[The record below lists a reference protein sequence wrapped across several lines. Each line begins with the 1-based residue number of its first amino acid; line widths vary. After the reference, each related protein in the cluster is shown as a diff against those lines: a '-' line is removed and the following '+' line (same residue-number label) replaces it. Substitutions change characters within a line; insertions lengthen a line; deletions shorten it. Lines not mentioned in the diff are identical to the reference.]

1 MMRIACRPVLLNVD
15 GWRRNSRLSIEN
27 RADTMQLR
35 THSIHIMDLMTTS
48 SQASEAAAGAQSIG
62 RAAAILRLLAAS
74 PARGTALGTVVSDT
88 GLSKPTSRRILLAL
102 MAAGLAEQDPVSR
115 RYFLGPEACV
125 LGSAAAHRFGLHR
138 LAFESVLRL
147 ARETGDAAFFQIRR
161 NFFAVCLQRED
172 GDYPLRSHVLAAGD
186 RHPLGVG
193 AAGIALVAALPED
206 DAEAVLAANAEI
218 IATRY
223 PMLTRAMIDDTVT
236 EARRKGYSLNRGLLF
251 PGSWGLGMA
260 VRGPQGR
267 HEGCLSIAAVESRLQ
282 PARETQLAGLL
293 AEEVRRLERRLREPI
308 HNP

>member
-1 MMRIACRPVLLNVD
+1 MQIRFPAIRMMECMINAAPVSDV
-15 GWRRNSRLSIEN
+15 
-27 RADTMQLR
+27 
-35 THSIHIMDLMTTS
+35 
-48 SQASEAAAGAQSIG
+48 AAGTQSIG
-62 RAAAILRLLAAS
+62 RAAAILRFLAAS
-74 PARGTALGTVVSDT
+74 PGHGTSLGAVVADT

-102 MAAGLAEQDPVSR
+102 IAAGLVEQDPVSR

-138 LAFESVLRL
+138 LAFEGVLRL
-147 ARETGDAAFFQIRR
+147 ARKTGDAAFFQIRR

-206 DAEAVLAANAEI
+206 DAKAVLAANAALI
-218 IATRY
+218 RSRY
-223 PMLTRAMIDDTVT
+223 PVLTRAMIDDTVA
-236 EARRKGYSLNRGLLF
+236 EARARGYSLNRGLLF

-267 HEGCLSIAAVESRLQ
+267 YDGCLSLAAVESRMQ
-282 PARETQLAGLL
+282 PAREAELVGLL
-293 AEEVRRLERRLREPI
+293 TEEIRWLEQRLREPI

>member
-1 MMRIACRPVLLNVD
+1 MEPMIQPTL
-15 GWRRNSRLSIEN
+15 I
-27 RADTMQLR
+27 
-35 THSIHIMDLMTTS
+35 
-48 SQASEAAAGAQSIG
+48 SEAAAGTQSIG
-62 RAAAILRLLAAS
+62 RAAAILRVLAAS
-74 PARGTALGTVVSDT
+74 PGHGTPLGAVVSET

-102 MAAGLAEQDPVSR
+102 IAARLAEQDPVSR
-115 RYFLGPEACV
+115 HYYLGPEACV

-193 AAGIALVAALPED
+193 AAGIALLAALPQD
-206 DAEAVLAANAEI
+206 DANAVLAANAAF

-223 PMLTRAMIDDTVT
+223 PMLTRAMIDETVA
-236 EARRKGYSLNRGLLF
+236 EARTKGYSLFRGLLF

-267 HEGCLSIAAVESRLQ
+267 YEGCLSIAAVESRMQ
-282 PARETQLAGLL
+282 PAREAHLADLL
-293 AEEVRRLERRLREPI
+293 AEEVHRLEQRVREPI